1 MYSTSLNVIICI
13 YKYNYLVKFRNRLI
27 SNEHD
32 CDFARETNKKKKTDL
47 LYMLLTI
54 QII

>member
-32 CDFARETNKKKKTDL
+32 CDFARETKKTDL